1 MAYWPEH
8 SNSSPE
14 SRYLALRGATAVPA
28 ATYGFPSNGGNE
40 SRSQLLEYW
49 EALRRK
55 LVLVG
60 LLAAVGACAGFL
72 VAMLQRPLYRAR
84 TVLDIRNLN
93 ENLVNM
99 REGGAAAEVSPAGL
113 PDSYLQTEIKLLQ
126 SESVLKR
133 ALQRMPVA
141 ALTPPGD
148 RSLSLF
154 SGLLRVPA
162 LKQESLT
169 GIIADASGRIKVRAL
184 GNTRL
189 VEILCDGRDGRVA
202 ANMCNNLAQTYIA
215 YNLESREQSTS
226 ETGKWL
232 QSQLENVKA
241 RLTHSESE
249 LKDSAGGESSA
260 FGSGFD
266 NSALEELRQLQNE
279 LDRARADTIAKKSEY
294 DVIRASAPDALPLAL
309 DQGPIRE
316 YRMRLGELGRQ
327 LAEMSA
333 TMKPEHPKVREIKAQ
348 IDELESALQK
358 ERKDL
363 LSRLGTAYDTAERR
377 ESMLNTAFERQMA
390 TLSEHGEGAVHYEM
404 VKRDVDSGRKL
415 YDVLLQR
422 VEEVSLAN
430 AMKTSTISVVDT
442 AIPPTVPYSPNWP
455 ASTGIGFFA
464 GACLGMAFAVVR
476 FRSDQTLRDPGEAPS
491 QLHIRELGV
500 IPSARDR
507 SVNLLLNKARFGR
520 PTNHYTT
527 QISGSLKPDGTSGMM
542 TIRVRSKQSVELV
555 TLSGE
560 QPLVAEAF
568 CGAMNSLLFASA
580 GGVRAR
586 VIVLTSPD
594 IGDGKTSVATNL
606 AISLALAG
614 RRVALMDGDLRRPR
628 LHDVFDL
635 DTKWGLASLL
645 LDDTP
650 IEKLPTGALAQRTP
664 VDGLFVLP
672 TAAAEGQNISA
683 LLHSDR
689 MSAIVKRLR
698 GEFDVVLIDT
708 PPMALLSDARV
719 LGSLADGV
727 LLVFRAGKTTRESA
741 FAAQQ
746 CFREDGIAILGTV
759 LNDWKARKSRARTR
773 QYLSRYSLGQS

>member
-1 MAYWPEH
+1 
-8 SNSSPE
+8 
-14 SRYLALRGATAVPA
+14 
-28 ATYGFPSNGGNE
+28 
-40 SRSQLLEYW
+40 
-49 EALRRK
+49 
-55 LVLVG
+55 
-60 LLAAVGACAGFL
+60 
-72 VAMLQRPLYRAR
+72 
-84 TVLDIRNLN
+84 
-93 ENLVNM
+93 
-99 REGGAAAEVSPAGL
+99 
-113 PDSYLQTEIKLLQ
+113 
-126 SESVLKR
+126 
-133 ALQRMPVA
+133 
-141 ALTPPGD
+141 
-148 RSLSLF
+148 
-154 SGLLRVPA
+154 VPA
-162 LKQESLT
+162 LKPESLT
-169 GIIADASGRIKVRAL
+169 GIVADASRRIKVRAL

-202 ANMCNNLAQTYIA
+202 ANMCNNLAETYIA
-215 YNLESREQSTS
+215 YNLESRERSTS
-226 ETGKWL
+226 DTGKWL

-249 LKDSAGGESSA
+249 LKDSARESSA

-266 NSALEELRQLQNE
+266 NSAQEELRQLQNE

-294 DVIRASAPDALPLAL
+294 DVIRVSAPDALPLAL

-333 TMKPEHPKVREIKAQ
+333 TMKPEHPKVREVKAQ

-358 ERKDL
+358 ERNDL
-363 LSRLGTAYDTAERR
+363 LSRLRTAYDTAERR

-390 TLSEHGEGAVHYEM
+390 TVSEHGDKAVHYEM
-404 VKRDVDSGRKL
+404 VQRDVDSGRKL
-415 YDVLLQR
+415 YEVLLQR
-422 VEEVSLAN
+422 VEEVNLAN
-430 AMKTSTISVVDT
+430 ALKTSTISVVDT
-442 AIPPTVPYSPNWP
+442 ALPPTVPYSPNWP

-520 PTNHYTT
+520 LANHYTT
-527 QISGSLKPDGTSGMM
+527 QISSSLKPDGTRGMM
-542 TIRVRSKQSVELV
+542 TVRVRSKQSVELV

-580 GGVRAR
+580 GGARAK

-650 IEKLPTGALAQRTP
+650 IEELPKGALALRTP

-698 GEFDVVLIDT
+698 SEFDVVLIDT

-719 LGSLADGV
+719 LGSIADGV

-741 FAAQQ
+741 LAAQQ
-746 CFREDGIAILGTV
+746 CFREDGITILGTV

-773 QYLSRYSLGQS
+773 QYLSRYAPGQS